1 MSLLTSERAHRRRG
15 LPNNRPNNK
24 PHNKPSDLPPDAGRA
39 ALGILIV
46 LIAQLMLVLDV
57 TVVNVALPHI
67 ATDLDFGPAALSWV
81 LNGYTLAFGGLLLLG
96 GRLGDVFGRL
106 RVFCAGLGV
115 FTLFSLVG
123 GLAQSQEVLVAAR
136 ALQGAGAALAA
147 PSVLALLTTSA
158 PDEAARNRAL
168 ALFTAVSS
176 GGGALGLLLGG
187 VLTDLISW
195 RWALFINVPIGL
207 AVLATVR
214 RYVTET
220 PRRPGRFDI
229 VGAVTATGGAVSIVW
244 ALIGAPEHG
253 WGSVRTV
260 AGLVVGALMVA
271 ALAVTETR
279 VAHPLLRPA
288 LLRNRRRVAALVVM
302 AGMFG
307 GMLSMFFLMVQFL
320 EDRLGYGPLA
330 AGTAFLPL
338 PLAVFTMSRVSPRL
352 VARFGQAPLIVVG
365 AAGMLTGFL
374 RLAFLAPES
383 GYWDGA
389 FLPLLATGLSAGLSF
404 MPITSLVL
412 LDVEPEHAGA
422 ASGLLQTMQQ
432 LGGSIGLA
440 VIASVF
446 AAHAVPG
453 DFLHA
458 ASYAFG
464 AAAALAAIALIGAL
478 TLVVPLP
485 VGALEEDLG

>member
-1 MSLLTSERAHRRRG
+1 MSSLAYERAGRRHR
-15 LPNNRPNNK
+15 
-24 PHNKPSDLPPDAGRA
+24 PSDLPTDLPENAGRA
-39 ALGILIV
+39 ALGILVV
-46 LIAQLMLVLDV
+46 LIAQLMLVLDA

-67 ATDLDFGPAALSWV
+67 ATDLDFGPASLSWV

-106 RVFCAGLGV
+106 RVFCAGLAV
-115 FTLFSLVG
+115 FTVFSLVG

-136 ALQGAGAALAA
+136 VLQGVGAALAA

-168 ALFTAVSS
+168 ALFSAVSS
-176 GGGALGLLLGG
+176 GGGALGLILGG

-195 RWALFINVPIGL
+195 RWTLFINVPIGL

-214 RYVTET
+214 RYVSET
-220 PRRPGRFDI
+220 PRRPGRFD
-229 VGAVTATGGAVSIVW
+229 VAGAVAATGGAVALVW
-244 ALIGAPEHG
+244 TLIGAPDHG
-253 WGSVRTV
+253 WGSMRTV
-260 AGLVVGALMVA
+260 GGLAVGVLLIT
-271 ALAVTETR
+271 ALAVIENR
-279 VAHPLLRPA
+279 VSHPLLRPA
-288 LLRNRRRVAALVVM
+288 LLRDRRRVAGLVVM

-307 GMLSMFFLMVQFL
+307 GMLSMFFLMVQLL
-320 EDRLGYGPLA
+320 ENRLGYGPLA
-330 AGTAFLPL
+330 AGFAFLPL
-338 PLAVFTMSRVSPRL
+338 PLGVFAMSRLTPRL
-352 VARFGQAPLIVVG
+352 VNRVGHAPLIVIG
-365 AAGMLTGFL
+365 AAGMLAGFL
-374 RLAFLAPES
+374 RLATLAPDA

-389 FLPLLATGLSAGLSF
+389 LLPLLATGVSAGLSF

-458 ASYAFG
+458 ARYAFG
-464 AAAALAAIALIGAL
+464 AAAALAAVALLAAL
-478 TLVVPLP
+478 TLAVRPRVDP
-485 VGALEEDLG
+485 GGR